1 MSIYSTKT
9 KAGLTSILGKFSAIY
24 KSRYSDGMN
33 NSYMKRPNSNLV
45 QNLKAQVKELRT
57 DVKKKEEEVLKIKRT
72 LKATNI
78 QELEVEMKL
87 YVDE

>member
-1 MSIYSTKT
+1 
-9 KAGLTSILGKFSAIY
+9 
-24 KSRYSDGMN
+24 MN

-45 QNLKAQVKELRT
+45 QNLKVQVKELRT

-87 YVDE
+87 YVDEWTRLRHMLEEKMME

>member
-1 MSIYSTKT
+1 MQREMDEYIMSQNQGRMDY
-9 KAGLTSILGKFSAIY
+9 GL
-24 KSRYSDGMN
+24 N
-33 NSYMKRPNSNLV
+33 NSYMKSAGSHIT
-45 QNLKAQVKELRT
+45 QTLKTQVKELRS
-57 DVKKKEEEVLKIKRT
+57 DVHKKDEEIAKIKRS

>member
-1 MSIYSTKT
+1 
-9 KAGLTSILGKFSAIY
+9 
-24 KSRYSDGMN
+24 MN

-87 YVDE
+87 YVDEWTRLRHMLEEKMME

>member
-1 MSIYSTKT
+1 LINQQREMDEYIMNQNQGRLDF
-9 KAGLTSILGKFSAIY
+9 GL
-24 KSRYSDGMN
+24 N
-33 NSYMKRPNSNLV
+33 NSYMKSSNSHIT
-45 QNLKAQVKELRT
+45 QNLKNHVKEIRSEL
-57 DVKKKEEEVLKIKRT
+57 KKKDEEVTKIKRT